1 MIESNASHQS
11 PTLLSPLVH
20 QTKPGRGTVYS
31 YDVVGSYNRVT
42 AACCGRGQEL
52 MQPVLDQFAAE
63 APPEGGAA
71 GGVPLKC
78 EEAVRVVK
86 EAFLSGSERE
96 ISIGDEVEVVVL
108 RRGRPPAV
116 ERLVLPRH

>member
-1 MIESNASHQS
+1 M
-11 PTLLSPLVH
+11 
-20 QTKPGRGTVYS
+20 YS

-63 APPEGGAA
+63 APEGA
-71 GGVPLKC
+71 GVTLSC

-86 EAFLSGSERE
+86 EAFLSGAERE
-96 ISIGDEVEVVVL
+96 ISIGDEVEVVVMK
-108 RRGRPPAV
+108 RGQRPTV
-116 ERLVLPRH
+116 ERLALPRH

>member
-1 MIESNASHQS
+1 M
-11 PTLLSPLVH
+11 
-20 QTKPGRGTVYS
+20 
-31 YDVVGSYNRVT
+31 VGSYNPVT

-63 APPEGGAA
+63 APSEGGGAA
-71 GGVPLKC
+71 GVGVPLTC

-86 EAFLSGSERE
+86 EAFLSGAERE
-96 ISIGDEVEVVVL
+96 ISIGDEVEMVVL

-116 ERLVLPRH
+116 ERLALPRH